1 MAQQTETETRPP
13 LDAQEHRPSPLP
25 ASERDLKWK
34 QFQSRNPRFR
44 MFVIIGVVVLL
55 VAGFFLLR
63 YFNSYESTDDAQI
76 DGHLNPVS
84 ARVSGHVQ
92 KLLVTDNQ
100 YVQAGAPLFQ
110 IDPRDYQVV
119 VARAKA
125 DYDSAVAA
133 ARAAGVNI
141 PITFTST
148 SSQLSSASAE
158 IQAAEA
164 GLIVA
169 RQQYDAANA
178 QLAQADANN
187 VKAQNDLARYKQL
200 VSKQE
205 ISQQQYDQAYAAA
218 QAGAAGVDAAR
229 AGAAA
234 AQQQIK
240 AAQSRLVQAQ
250 ANARAAQTGPQQVS
264 AMRSRAQSQIVR
276 SKSDRTCSQARK

>member
-1 MAQQTETETRPP
+1 MAQQTETETGPP
-13 LDAQEHRPSPLP
+13 LDTQEHRLSPLP

-133 ARAAGVNI
+133 ARAAGV
-141 PITFTST
+141 
-148 SSQLSSASAE
+148 
-158 IQAAEA
+158 
-164 GLIVA
+164 
-169 RQQYDAANA
+169 
-178 QLAQADANN
+178 
-187 VKAQNDLARYKQL
+187 
-200 VSKQE
+200 
-205 ISQQQYDQAYAAA
+205 
-218 QAGAAGVDAAR
+218 
-229 AGAAA
+229 
-234 AQQQIK
+234 
-240 AAQSRLVQAQ
+240 
-250 ANARAAQTGPQQVS
+250 
-264 AMRSRAQSQIVR
+264 
-276 SKSDRTCSQARK
+276 